1 MIEKLPNLLS
11 KNHDNEEYIKQTKN
25 STDKIRNEL
34 LNSSKKTA
42 LTKTT
47 FFLTKITDIFC
58 SAKSK
63 MGVPCVRQDTIFDK
77 KFDKC
82 HVFNQIS
89 KSDKI
94 FSIKRKHFVQIT
106 RYLKFTLMNIDVKC

>member
-42 LTKTT
+42 LTKTKLQIY
-47 FFLTKITDIFC
+47 FVPQR
-58 SAKSK
+58 AKW
-63 MGVPCVRQDTIFDK
+63 
-77 KFDKC
+77 
-82 HVFNQIS
+82 
-89 KSDKI
+89 KS
-94 FSIKRKHFVQIT
+94 RV
-106 RYLKFTLMNIDVKC
+106 